1 MKQKSAE
8 KLFAGH
14 PHQPLLA
21 LMGIV
26 LPAKRN
32 LAVGNFHDPVWPG
45 NWIVSIYGTSV
56 SIPIASPLS
65 VVDD

>member
-32 LAVGNFHDPVWPG
+32 LAVGNFHDPVIGDG
-45 NWIVSIYGTSV
+45 NPQTTGTRSV
-56 SIPIASPLS
+56 RRAGGFVLTA
-65 VVDD
+65 